1 MAQAKSKSSVKVK
14 VQKFGTALS
23 GMIMPNIGAIIAWG
37 LTAAFFMYP
46 SGWFPNKSINNL
58 VQPML
63 HYLLPLLI
71 GYTGGRMVDDERGA
85 VAGAIGTLGVIV
97 GTTQPMFLGAMI
109 MGPLSAWI
117 LKKIDNAFQDKIKSG
132 FEMIYNNFSLGI
144 LSMIAAIFAYFII
157 GPVMAVGSHWASVGV
172 NAIIRVHLLPLA
184 NIIIEPAK
192 VLFLN
197 NAIGNGILVP
207 LGIQQAAEAGKSVL
221 FLMES
226 NPGPGLGILIAF
238 WLFGK
243 GRSKSSAPGAVII
256 EFFGGVH
263 EIYFPYVLMK
273 PSLILAAIGGGVT
286 GTFLFTLLGGGLKAA
301 ASPGSI
307 IAILI
312 VSAKDAY
319 LGNIIGVLGAAIV
332 SFLIAA
338 VILKNDKS
346 TGDDL
351 AEKQAQMQAMKAES
365 KGQSMPEAEDA
376 QESVRSYANVKK
388 VIFAC
393 DAGMGSSAMGASLL
407 RDKFKK
413 AGIKWPVT
421 NTAVRNLKDEPGLLV
436 ITQEEL
442 ADRALQKTPHAMH
455 VSVGNFLSSPKYDT
469 IVASFK
475 ALTQVEERPKPK
487 PAEEKKP
494 GSIEG
499 IDFGKVKEVDF
510 VRHDQHVGTA
520 TMATSLFNDAM
531 KKAGKTTPVK
541 AVRINELD
549 DDASHLVIVTPA
561 ANKNLAVRYSN
572 IQTLVV
578 NDLLKDKKL
587 AEAIQNLH

>member
-1 MAQAKSKSSVKVK
+1 M
-14 VQKFGTALS
+14 
-23 GMIMPNIGAIIAWG
+23 
-37 LTAAFFMYP
+37 
-46 SGWFPNKSINNL
+46 
-58 VQPML
+58 
-63 HYLLPLLI
+63 
-71 GYTGGRMVDDERGA
+71 
-85 VAGAIGTLGVIV
+85 
-97 GTTQPMFLGAMI
+97 
-109 MGPLSAWI
+109 
-117 LKKIDNAFQDKIKSG
+117 
-132 FEMIYNNFSLGI
+132 
-144 LSMIAAIFAYFII
+144 
-157 GPVMAVGSHWASVGV
+157 
-172 NAIIRVHLLPLA
+172 
-184 NIIIEPAK
+184 
-192 VLFLN
+192 
-197 NAIGNGILVP
+197 
-207 LGIQQAAEAGKSVL
+207 
-221 FLMES
+221 
-226 NPGPGLGILIAF
+226 
-238 WLFGK
+238 
-243 GRSKSSAPGAVII
+243 
-256 EFFGGVH
+256 
-263 EIYFPYVLMK
+263 
-273 PSLILAAIGGGVT
+273 
-286 GTFLFTLLGGGLKAA
+286 
-301 ASPGSI
+301 
-307 IAILI
+307 I

-351 AEKQAQMQAMKAES
+351 ADKQAQMQAMKAES

-376 QESVRSYANVKK
+376 HESVQSYANVKK

-421 NTAVRNLKDEPGLLV
+421 NTAVRNLRDEPGLLV

-475 ALTQVEERPKPK
+475 ALTQVEEKTKPK

-510 VRHDQHVGTA
+510 IRHDQHVGTA

-549 DDASHLVIVTPA
+549 DDASHLVIVTQA

>member
-37 LTAAFFMYP
+37 LTAAFFMWP
-46 SGWFPNKSINNL
+46 NGWFPNKNINNL

-97 GTTQPMFLGAMI
+97 GTQQPMFLGAMI
-109 MGPLSAWI
+109 MGPLSAWV

-144 LSMIAAIFAYFII
+144 LGMIAAIFAYFII
-157 GPVMAVGSHWASVGV
+157 GPVMAVGSYWAGVGV
-172 NAIIRVHLLPLA
+172 NAIIKAHLLPLA

-207 LGIQQAAEAGKSVL
+207 LGIQQAAQAGKSVL

-243 GRSKSSAPGAVII
+243 GRSKSSAPGAAII

-273 PSLILAAIGGGVT
+273 PSLILAAI
-286 GTFLFTLLGGGLKAA
+286 
-301 ASPGSI
+301 
-307 IAILI
+307 
-312 VSAKDAY
+312 
-319 LGNIIGVLGAAIV
+319 
-332 SFLIAA
+332 
-338 VILKNDKS
+338 ILKNDKS
-346 TGDDL
+346 SGDDL
-351 AEKQAQMQAMKAES
+351 AAKQAQMEAMKAES
-365 KGQSMPEAEDA
+365 KGQSMPEAENA
-376 QESVRSYANVKK
+376 HESVKSYANVKK

-413 AGIKWPVT
+413 AGIKLPVT
-421 NTAVRNLKDEPGLLV
+421 NTAVRNLKDENGLLV

-442 ADRALQKTPHAMH
+442 ADRALQKTPNAMH
-455 VSVGNFLSSPKYDT
+455 VSVGNFLSSPKYDI

-475 ALTQVEERPKPK
+475 ALTQVENKPEAK
-487 PAEEKKP
+487 PVEKKV
-494 GSIEG
+494 GSVEG
-499 IDFGKVKEVDF
+499 IDFSKIKEVNF
-510 VRHDQHVGTA
+510 IRHDQHVGTA
-520 TMATSLFNDAM
+520 TMATSLFRDAM

>member
-37 LTAAFFMYP
+37 LTAAFFMWP
-46 SGWFPNKSINNL
+46 SGWFPNKNINNL

-63 HYLLPLLI
+63 RYLLPLLI

-109 MGPLSAWI
+109 MGPLSAWV

-144 LSMIAAIFAYFII
+144 LGMIAAIFAYFII
-157 GPVMAVGSHWASVGV
+157 GPVMAVGSYWAGVGV
-172 NAIIRVHLLPLA
+172 NAIIKVHLLPLA

-207 LGIQQAAEAGKSVL
+207 LGIQQAAQAGKSVL

-243 GRSKSSAPGAVII
+243 GRSKSSAPGAAII
-256 EFFGGVH
+256 EFLGGVH

-338 VILKNDKS
+338 VIIKNDKS

-351 AEKQAQMQAMKAES
+351 ADKQAQMQAMKAES

-376 QESVRSYANVKK
+376 HESVQSYANVKK

-421 NTAVRNLKDEPGLLV
+421 NTAVRNLRDEPGLLV

-475 ALTQVEERPKPK
+475 ALTQVEEKPKPK
-487 PAEEKKP
+487 PAEEKKL

-510 VRHDQHVGTA
+510 IRHDQHVGTA

>member
-1 MAQAKSKSSVKVK
+1 MAQAKKQSSVKVK

-37 LTAAFFMYP
+37 LTAAFFMWP
-46 SGWFPNKSINNL
+46 NGWFPNKNINNL

-63 HYLLPLLI
+63 RYLLPLLI

-109 MGPLSAWI
+109 MGPLSAWV
-117 LKKIDNAFQDKIKSG
+117 LKKIDQAFQDKIKSG

-144 LSMIAAIFAYFII
+144 LGMIAAIFAYFII
-157 GPVMAVGSHWASVGV
+157 GPVMAVGSQWASAGV
-172 NAIIRVHLLPLA
+172 NAIIKVHLLPLA

-207 LGIQQAAEAGKSVL
+207 L
-221 FLMES
+221 
-226 NPGPGLGILIAF
+226 
-238 WLFGK
+238 
-243 GRSKSSAPGAVII
+243 
-256 EFFGGVH
+256 GVH

-286 GTFLFTLLGGGLKAA
+286 GTFLFTLLGGGLRAA

-307 IAILI
+307 LAILI

-319 LGNIIGVLGAAIV
+319 VGNIIGVLGAAVV

-346 TGDDL
+346 IGDDL
-351 AEKQAQMQAMKAES
+351 EAKQAQMQAMKAES
-365 KGQSMPEAEDA
+365 KGQQMPEAEDA
-376 QESVRSYANVKK
+376 HESVKSYANVKK

-413 AGIKWPVT
+413 AGIKLPVT
-421 NTAVRNLKDEPGLLV
+421 NTAVRNLKDEDGLLV

-442 ADRALQKTPHAMH
+442 ADRALQKTPNAMH

-475 ALTQVEERPKPK
+475 ALTQVEDKPEPK
-487 PAEEKKP
+487 AEEKKP

-499 IDFGKVKEVDF
+499 IDFSKVKEVDF
-510 VRHDQHVGTA
+510 IRHDQHIGTA
-520 TMATSLFNDAM
+520 TMATSLFSDAM

-549 DDASHLVIVTPA
+549 DDDSHLVIVTPA

-587 AEAIQNLH
+587 AEAIKELH